1 MKINQYDIWL
11 ANLNPSRGT
20 EPGKTRPVVIVQTNL
35 LNEEHL
41 STVVCPVTTNVIPE
55 IELLRVHLKKGQLDK
70 PSDVL
75 VDQIRAIDNNRLIK
89 KVGSLTKDQ
98 AAKLKENIKIVLD
111 LI

>member
-1 MKINQYDIWL
+1 MKFKQYDIWL

-41 STVVCPVTTNVIPE
+41 STLVCPVTTNVNPE

-70 PSDVL
+70 PCDIL
-75 VDQIRAIDNNRLIK
+75 VDQIRAIDNRRLIK

-98 AAKLKENIKIVLD
+98 VTILKENIKVVLD